1 MGQNLDSYYPRPIFS
16 GKNQQTQTR
25 YLQDAS
31 YVRLKNLQIGYTLPN
46 NITSKVGIQKLRLYV
61 SGENLLTFTKMSKI
75 FDPETI
81 DGGSGSNG
89 NAYPLSKVIS
99 GGISVNF

>member
-1 MGQNLDSYYPRPIFS
+1 LGQNLNSYYPRPLFGD
-16 GKNQQTQTR
+16 GKNQQSQTR

-31 YVRLKNLQIGYTLPN
+31 YVRLKNFQIGYTLPN

-61 SGENLLTFTKMSKI
+61 SGENLLTFTKMSKV

-81 DGGSGSNG
+81 DGTWTG
-89 NAYPLSKVIS
+89 NVYPLSKVIS
-99 GGISVNF
+99 GGLSVNF